1 MPKIIYNG
9 INYTSSGADW
19 LAQENSEGFISNKP
33 PLNSSIGVDSI
44 VEGQALEARGQG
56 SHAEG
61 VGTIAPLSMGAH
73 VQGKYNAD
81 YENTNLI
88 DVVGWGDDANNRKNL
103 SALTADGQLILK
115 RSIKI
120 GANDDST
127 GGIYLPVPG
136 TGGGLDPDKTYSLTS
151 VGNTMYWRD
160 IPEPGDIPQADEAT
174 IVSNSENVLSIAPHI
189 VPTPD
194 GLTLI
199 ADSENVWSVDLQ
211 NTAPD
216 WAAADGDEGFIKNK
230 PNVIVGS
237 DYDGSAVVVG
247 DTTNNDASG
256 TFSVAEG
263 TSTSASGQYAHAE
276 GSQSVA
282 SGESSHAEG
291 VETLASGKGAHAEGQ
306 KTVAAGAGS
315 HAEGIGTY
323 TNIGAA
329 SVRGKWNVKTGNYI
343 DVVGGGTNDSNRVN
357 LSALV
362 ASGAT
367 AGRLILKD
375 SIVIGANPN
384 STGGYV
390 IPVPDAAI
398 QDGDSYVL
406 SYNYNDDAFVWT
418 KLEVTDT
425 NKYQRD
431 PSAPGAG
438 NGPFTIY
445 DGTVTPTSALGKPGD
460 IYFRHS

>member
-1 MPKIIYNG
+1 M
-9 INYTSSGADW
+9 
-19 LAQENSEGFISNKP
+19 
-33 PLNSSIGVDSI
+33 
-44 VEGQALEARGQG
+44 
-56 SHAEG
+56 
-61 VGTIAPLSMGAH
+61 
-73 VQGKYNAD
+73 
-81 YENTNLI
+81 
-88 DVVGWGDDANNRKNL
+88 
-103 SALTADGQLILK
+103 
-115 RSIKI
+115 
-120 GANDDST
+120 
-127 GGIYLPVPG
+127 
-136 TGGGLDPDKTYSLTS
+136 
-151 VGNTMYWRD
+151 
-160 IPEPGDIPQADEAT
+160 
-174 IVSNSENVLSIAPHI
+174 
-189 VPTPD
+189 
-194 GLTLI
+194 
-199 ADSENVWSVDLQ
+199 
-211 NTAPD
+211 
-216 WAAADGDEGFIKNK
+216 
-230 PNVIVGS
+230 IVGS